1 MRTKENTVTRDKL
14 YEAAF
19 RYKKA
24 KIWKKMW
31 DSDVFAVKL
40 SSGEIGYVSIMG
52 RNGEY
57 NALGLYIGKEG
68 FESYRLMANIN
79 RYSGS
84 EFRDREL
91 LLQQKCLQAAL
102 ENKEDLLPE
111 EVEETRAYAKKN
123 GIRLSGK
130 NAFPQFIKY
139 EPGCHPWKVKTQ
151 EDMNALYEAMEAA
164 LLLADELESAR
175 LEELGIMPIDFYTD
189 DVPLFSVKQGKL
201 VRAGDAP
208 LPAYPE
214 EKYEYVKAENQIAL
228 AAVKKLPKKGIW
240 ESEWIRFPEPVQD
253 NPEETPYYPL
263 FLLTVESKGNFLLP
277 MSYMARDETTPG
289 EVLQAFADALKTH
302 KVHPKEI
309 RCRDERTYAL
319 LKDFCEKADIKIGIH
334 DGEMPALDDAE
345 DGLWEYMS
353 GGGRDD
359 DDDDDD
365 DGIGDLVGPIFAMSK
380 EELRLMPKPLV
391 TQIRLLI
398 AQGAFPPDIAEKL
411 KEKLKGL

>member
-40 SSGEIGYVSIMG
+40 SNGEIGYVSIMG

-102 ENKEDLLPE
+102 ENKGDLLPE

-130 NAFPQFIKY
+130 NAFPQFI
-139 EPGCHPWKVKTQ
+139 
-151 EDMNALYEAMEAA
+151 
-164 LLLADELESAR
+164 
-175 LEELGIMPIDFYTD
+175 
-189 DVPLFSVKQGKL
+189 
-201 VRAGDAP
+201 
-208 LPAYPE
+208 
-214 EKYEYVKAENQIAL
+214 
-228 AAVKKLPKKGIW
+228 
-240 ESEWIRFPEPVQD
+240 
-253 NPEETPYYPL
+253 
-263 FLLTVESKGNFLLP
+263 
-277 MSYMARDETTPG
+277 
-289 EVLQAFADALKTH
+289 
-302 KVHPKEI
+302 
-309 RCRDERTYAL
+309 
-319 LKDFCEKADIKIGIH
+319 
-334 DGEMPALDDAE
+334 
-345 DGLWEYMS
+345 
-353 GGGRDD
+353 
-359 DDDDDD
+359 
-365 DGIGDLVGPIFAMSK
+365 
-380 EELRLMPKPLV
+380 
-391 TQIRLLI
+391 
-398 AQGAFPPDIAEKL
+398 
-411 KEKLKGL
+411 